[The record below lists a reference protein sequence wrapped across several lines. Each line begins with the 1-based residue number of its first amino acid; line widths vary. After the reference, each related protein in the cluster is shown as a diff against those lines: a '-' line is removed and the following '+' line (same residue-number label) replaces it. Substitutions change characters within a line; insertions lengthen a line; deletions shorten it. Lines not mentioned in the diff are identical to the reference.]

1 MAIYL
6 IRRDDGSNL
15 VKIGHSGNVHAR
27 LTELR
32 RTALY
37 GITLLWDSGTDHGPA
52 TECLLHKLFM
62 CWQREGE
69 WFDFGDVDPVTA
81 VRAAL
86 PLAELLVRDPRL
98 MNECPLMSHTTQAAA
113 RELGV
118 DRATLWRWKQAGIVE
133 PQWQTAGGQARWDID
148 DLRRQL
154 RENDGLVQAMSRT
167 KKRRRVEEAY

>member
-6 IRRDDGSNL
+6 MRRDDGSNL
-15 VKIGHSGNVHAR
+15 VKIGHSGNVTER
-27 LTELR
+27 LYELR
-32 RTALY
+32 RTAPY
-37 GITLLWDSGTDHGPA
+37 GITLLWDSDTDHGSA
-52 TECLLHKLFM
+52 TECQLHKLFM

-69 WFDFGDVDPVTA
+69 WFDFGDVDPVMA
-81 VRAAL
+81 VQTAL

-98 MNECPLMSHTTQAAA
+98 TDECPPLFHTTQAAA

-118 DRATLWRWKQAGIVE
+118 DRATLWRWKHAGIVK
-133 PQWQTAGGQARWDID
+133 PRWQTAGGQARWDID

-154 RENDGLVQAMSRT
+154 RENDVLVQAMHRT